1 LIGIAALLG
10 HNEPPRKLGLADA
23 SEFEGYLVGAMDEG
37 AELVGFV
44 VGVELVGFTVGA
56 ELVGFK
62 VGAIDEGAE
71 LVGFTVGAELVG
83 IMVGAIDEGAGLV
96 GFTVGGITFT
106 VGLALG
112 LLALIEGLDVGGS
125 EVL

>member
-56 ELVGFK
+56 ELVGFTII
-62 VGAIDEGAE
+62 V
-71 LVGFTVGAELVG
+71 
-83 IMVGAIDEGAGLV
+83 
-96 GFTVGGITFT
+96 
-106 VGLALG
+106 
-112 LLALIEGLDVGGS
+112 LLSIEMTLIEYIYSDLQ
-125 EVL
+125 LA